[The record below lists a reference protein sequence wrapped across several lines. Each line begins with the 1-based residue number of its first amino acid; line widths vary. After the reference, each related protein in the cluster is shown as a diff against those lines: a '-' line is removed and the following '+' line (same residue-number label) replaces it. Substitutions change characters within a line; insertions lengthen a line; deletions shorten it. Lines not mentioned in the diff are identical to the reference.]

1 MPKPI
6 ERKICQPPDFNG
18 DREESTKFLRLV
30 TTYLDINDEIYDT
43 DRRMIAFAL
52 SFMKTGPAG
61 VWMEDFLTHAQ
72 SVNPLST
79 TGAKNGYGTWED
91 FVTKF
96 KECFEPIDSAG
107 TALHRLHSL
116 KQGDD
121 LSAHVATFR
130 QLCSKAGITNYNA
143 VKDYFLRGLKPGLMA
158 KLCNSGDIPD
168 NFDALVRKV
177 ISIENAYQLL
187 LSHRSQSSKPV
198 SKKPSRFTPSSSRD
212 PNAMDVDRLTEAEKK
227 EHMRTGKC
235 FRCHKAGHRANDPE
249 FHPKEDRKNDKGK
262 KPVRRTAPEEE
273 TSKIEDLDDDEE
285 TRRVDF

>member
-96 KECFEPIDSAG
+96 KECFEPINSAQ
-107 TALHRLHSL
+107 
-116 KQGDD
+116 KQE
-121 LSAHVATFR
+121 SPT
-130 QLCSKAGITNYNA
+130 T
-143 VKDYFLRGLKPGLMA
+143 
-158 KLCNSGDIPD
+158 
-168 NFDALVRKV
+168 
-177 ISIENAYQLL
+177 
-187 LSHRSQSSKPV
+187 
-198 SKKPSRFTPSSSRD
+198 
-212 PNAMDVDRLTEAEKK
+212 
-227 EHMRTGKC
+227 MR
-235 FRCHKAGHRANDPE
+235 
-249 FHPKEDRKNDKGK
+249 
-262 KPVRRTAPEEE
+262 
-273 TSKIEDLDDDEE
+273 
-285 TRRVDF
+285 